1 MKKRELSHEDIKQ
14 LLNHSAAQIDQ
25 PTLARLRHARE
36 QAMAQHA
43 AYCEE
48 PVFAR
53 AGHTLRHTFGA
64 HQGSKSRLWV
74 TTLLVAIILFS
85 ATAYWNH
92 LAKSDTADVD
102 IGILTGELP
111 IHFYVD

>member
-14 LLNHSAAQIDQ
+14 LLNLSAAQLDQ
-25 PTLARLRHARE
+25 PTLTRLRHARE
-36 QAMAQHA
+36 QAMAHYA
-43 AYCEE
+43 VHCEE

-53 AGHTLRHTFGA
+53 AGHTIRHTFNT
-64 HQGSKSRLWV
+64 HNKSRLWA

>member
-1 MKKRELSHEDIKQ
+1 MNKKELSHENIKQ
-14 LLNHSAAQIDQ
+14 LLNHSVAQLER
-25 PTLARLRHARE
+25 PTLTRLRHARE
-36 QAMAQHA
+36 QAVARHA
-43 AYCEE
+43 AHGVE

-53 AGHTLRHTFGA
+53 AGHAIWHAFGA
-64 HQGSKSRLWV
+64 QHKSRLWA

-92 LAKSDTADVD
+92 IAKSDTADVD
-102 IGILTGELP
+102 IAILTGDLP

>member
-1 MKKRELSHEDIKQ
+1 MKKKELSHENIKQ
-14 LLNHSAAQIDQ
+14 LLNHSAAQLER
-25 PTLARLRHARE
+25 PTLTRLRHARE
-36 QAMAQHA
+36 QAMTRYA
-43 AYCEE
+43 ARCVE

-53 AGHTLRHTFGA
+53 AGHAIWHAFGTQ
-64 HQGSKSRLWV
+64 HKSRLWA

-92 LAKSDTADVD
+92 IAKSDTADVD
-102 IGILTGELP
+102 IAILTGDLP